1 VSGKPL
7 ERRAAKSIDAPA
19 TTSMVSWIWAVSW
32 GRPCEGLWGILNW
45 YSQEIYCEQE
55 LTIRVLDASIG
66 QITETDVDD
75 DCEEDRGEHSGRWR
89 LLSGRHDVLVLERKL
104 VWVSKVVPGGILN
117 VWVVMCAAEGL
128 ESRLWSEWWLA
139 SCNRRNCAYHEVG
152 TGLGSLEPRTHNLY
166 QFPPLQLPVRDEN
179 YRGQARLI

>member
-1 VSGKPL
+1 
-7 ERRAAKSIDAPA
+7 
-19 TTSMVSWIWAVSW
+19 MSWIWAVSW

-45 YSQEIYCEQE
+45 DSQEIHCEHE

-75 DCEEDRGEHSGRWR
+75 NCEEDRGEHR
-89 LLSGRHDVLVLERKL
+89 
-104 VWVSKVVPGGILN
+104 
-117 VWVVMCAAEGL
+117 
-128 ESRLWSEWWLA
+128 SEWWLA
-139 SCNRRNCAYHEVG
+139 SCNRLNCAYHEVG

-166 QFPPLQLPVRDEN
+166 QFSPLQLPVRDEN